1 MFSYP
6 DLGGAD
12 KVRFGLKGHARP
24 QMVIKEPFYMEGQLN
39 LSNASITLKGKDD
52 EHKSE
57 SWVVFWP

>member
-24 QMVIKEPFYMEGQLN
+24 QLGIKRAILYRRPVESFN
-39 LSNASITLKGKDD
+39 CASIILKGKDD
-52 EHKSE
+52 EHE
-57 SWVVFWP
+57 STRLEAKC